1 MKGIN
6 KRVLGVM
13 ISLLLIMTLS
23 IPVFA
28 SGSTQAESDK
38 KNEITVFLNEKD
50 GKDKN
55 DGLSEEKAVK
65 TVDKAVEIFYDKLDE
80 LLEKEE
86 IDEEELDKSLIK
98 KLVVC
103 GEGELSKEAEKLIK
117 EEKIEKTTLEEYKKS
132 LESAV
137 TPTVEPTAEPTVTPT
152 VTPTT
157 EPTVTP
163 TAAPTT
169 EPTVTP
175 TTEPTV
181 TPTGEP
187 EEKPTV
193 TPTGKPATE
202 QAATPTGEPEEKP
215 TVTPTGEPAAEP
227 TTTPTAAPGKEPT
240 AEPTEIPSEEAGNI
254 AAAKP
259 LIPPAMLMA
268 PQIKDSINTITLPNP
283 DASNAN
289 TNDAEN
295 NNEDSLKKND
305 ESAEEVSETM
315 TAALEASPKMLDTIK
330 DTEATAT
337 ADDNGV
343 QPASVLR
350 AIPGRDLVGHGT
362 TTVNKKP
369 SSSANVQTGSGR
381 VYNNSV
387 TPVAPSVS
395 KGGNVQTGNSD
406 NALVYAVCVCLSLAA
421 AVLIRFVAAD
431 KKRRENML
439 KIKQEMKDFRNS
451 CK

>member
-13 ISLLLIMTLS
+13 ISLMLIMTLS

-65 TVDKAVEIFYDKLDE
+65 TVDKAVEIFDDKLDE
-80 LLEKEE
+80 LLENEE
-86 IDEEELDKSLIK
+86 IDEEELDESLIK

-103 GEGELSKEAEKLIK
+103 GEGKLSKEAEKLIK
-117 EEKIEKTTLEEYKKS
+117 EEKIEKTTIEEYKKS
-132 LESAV
+132 LEPAA
-137 TPTVEPTAEPTVTPT
+137 TPTAEPTAEPT

-175 TTEPTV
+175 TTAPTV
-181 TPTGEP
+181 
-187 EEKPTV
+187 
-193 TPTGKPATE
+193 A
-202 QAATPTGEPEEKP
+202 PTGEPEEKP

-268 PQIKDSINTITLPNP
+268 PQIKDSINTIALPNP
-283 DASNAN
+283 NASDANK
-289 TNDAEN
+289 NDAEN
-295 NNEDSLKKND
+295 DNADALKEND
-305 ESAEEVSETM
+305 ESAEEASETM

-330 DTEATAT
+330 DTEATAST
-337 ADDNGV
+337 DDNGV

-406 NALVYAVCVCLSLAA
+406 NALVYTVCVCLSLAA
-421 AVLIRFVAAD
+421 AVLIRIVAAD
-431 KKRRENML
+431 KKRREDML
-439 KIKQEMKDFRNS
+439 KIKQEMEDFRNS

>member
-28 SGSTQAESDK
+28 SGSAQAESDK

-55 DGLSEEKAVK
+55 DGLSEEKSVK
-65 TVDKAVEIFYDKLDE
+65 TVDKAIEIFDDKLDE
-80 LLEKEE
+80 LIENEE
-86 IDEEELDKSLIK
+86 IDEEEIDESLIK

-103 GEGELSKEAEKLIK
+103 GDGKLSKEAEKLIK
-117 EEKIEKTTLEEYKKS
+117 EEKIEKTTIEEYKKS
-132 LESAV
+132 LEPAL
-137 TPTVEPTAEPTVTPT
+137 TPTAEPTAEPIVTPT
-152 VTPTT
+152 TEPKVTPTT
-157 EPTVTP
+157 EPTV
-163 TAAPTT
+163 A
-169 EPTVTP
+169 
-175 TTEPTV
+175 
-181 TPTGEP
+181 PTGEP

-215 TVTPTGEPAAEP
+215 TVAPTGEPAAEP
-227 TTTPTAAPGKEPT
+227 TITPTAAPGKEPT

-268 PQIKDSINTITLPNP
+268 PQIKDSINTIALPNP

-289 TNDAEN
+289 TNDEEN

-439 KIKQEMKDFRNS
+439 KIKQEMEDFRNS

>member
-23 IPVFA
+23 ITVFA
-28 SGSTQAESDK
+28 SGSAQTEGDK

-55 DGLSEEKAVK
+55 DGLSEEKSVK
-65 TVDKAVEIFYDKLDE
+65 TVDKAVEIFDDKLDE
-80 LLEKEE
+80 LLENEE
-86 IDEEELDKSLIK
+86 IDEEEIDESLIK

-103 GEGELSKEAEKLIK
+103 GDGKLSKEAEKLIK
-117 EEKIEKTTLEEYKKS
+117 EEKIEKTTIEEYKKS
-132 LESAV
+132 LEPAL
-137 TPTVEPTAEPTVTPT
+137 TPTAEPTAEPTVTPT

-163 TAAPTT
+163 TT
-169 EPTVTP
+169 EPTVA
-175 TTEPTV
+175 
-181 TPTGEP
+181 PTGEP

-202 QAATPTGEPEEKP
+202 PTVTPTGGPEEKP
-215 TVTPTGEPAAEP
+215 TVTPTGEPATEQAA
-227 TTTPTAAPGKEPT
+227 TPTVAPGKEPT

-259 LIPPAMLMA
+259 IMPPAMLMA
-268 PQIKDSINTITLPNP
+268 PQIKDSINTIALPNP

-315 TAALEASPKMLDTIK
+315 TAALEASPKMPDTIK

-362 TTVNKKP
+362 TSVNKKP

-439 KIKQEMKDFRNS
+439 KIKQEMEDFRNS

>member
-13 ISLLLIMTLS
+13 ISLLLIMTFS

-65 TVDKAVEIFYDKLDE
+65 TVDKAVEIFDDKLDE
-80 LLEKEE
+80 LLENEE
-86 IDEEELDKSLIK
+86 IDEEEVDESLIK

-103 GEGELSKEAEKLIK
+103 GEGKLSKEAEKLIK
-117 EEKIEKTTLEEYKKS
+117 EEKIEKTTIEEYKKS
-132 LESAV
+132 LEPAA
-137 TPTVEPTAEPTVTPT
+137 TPTAEPTAEPTVT
-152 VTPTT
+152 
-157 EPTVTP
+157 
-163 TAAPTT
+163 PTT

-181 TPTGEP
+181 TPTTEPTVAPTGEP

-215 TVTPTGEPAAEP
+215 TVTPTGEP
-227 TTTPTAAPGKEPT
+227 T

-268 PQIKDSINTITLPNP
+268 PQIKDSINTIALPNLN
-283 DASNAN
+283 ASDAN

-295 NNEDSLKKND
+295 DNADALKEND
-305 ESAEEVSETM
+305 ESAEEASETM

-330 DTEATAT
+330 DTEATAAT
-337 ADDNGV
+337 DDNGV

-395 KGGNVQTGNSD
+395 KGGNVQTGNSN
-406 NALVYAVCVCLSLAA
+406 NALVYTVCICLSLAA
-421 AVLIRFVAAD
+421 AVLIRIVAAD
-431 KKRRENML
+431 KKRREDML
-439 KIKQEMKDFRNS
+439 KIKQEMEDFRNS

>member
-28 SGSTQAESDK
+28 SGSAQTEGDK

-55 DGLSEEKAVK
+55 DGLSEEKSVK
-65 TVDKAVEIFYDKLDE
+65 TVDKAVEIFDDKLDE
-80 LLEKEE
+80 LLENEE
-86 IDEEELDKSLIK
+86 IDEEEIDESLIK

-103 GEGELSKEAEKLIK
+103 GDGKLSKEAEKLIK
-117 EEKIEKTTLEEYKKS
+117 EEKIEKTTIEEYKKS

-163 TAAPTT
+163 TT
-169 EPTVTP
+169 EPTV
-175 TTEPTV
+175 
-181 TPTGEP
+181 
-187 EEKPTV
+187 
-193 TPTGKPATE
+193 A
-202 QAATPTGEPEEKP
+202 PTGEPEEKP
-215 TVTPTGEPAAEP
+215 TVTPTGEPATEP
-227 TTTPTAAPGKEPT
+227 TVTPTGGPEEKPTVTPTGEPATEQAATPTVAPGKEPT
-240 AEPTEIPSEEAGNI
+240 SEPTETPSEEAGNI

-268 PQIKDSINTITLPNP
+268 PQIKDSINTITLPNH

-289 TNDAEN
+289 TNDEEN

-315 TAALEASPKMLDTIK
+315 TAALEASPKMPDAIK
-330 DTEATAT
+330 DTEATAA

-369 SSSANVQTGSGR
+369 STSTNVQTGAGR

-439 KIKQEMKDFRNS
+439 KIKQEMEDFRNS

>member
-6 KRVLGVM
+6 KRILGVM
-13 ISLLLIMTLS
+13 ISLMLIMTLS

-28 SGSTQAESDK
+28 SGSAQTEGDK

-55 DGLSEEKAVK
+55 DGLSEEKSVK
-65 TVDKAVEIFYDKLDE
+65 TVDKAVEIFDGKLDE
-80 LLEKEE
+80 LLENEE
-86 IDEEELDKSLIK
+86 IDEEEIDENLIK

-103 GEGELSKEAEKLIK
+103 GDGKLSKEAEKLIK
-117 EEKIEKTTLEEYKKS
+117 EEKIEKTTIEEYKKS

-137 TPTVEPTAEPTVTPT
+137 TPTAEPTAEPT

-175 TTEPTV
+175 TKESTV
-181 TPTGEP
+181 APTGEP

-193 TPTGKPATE
+193 
-202 QAATPTGEPEEKP
+202 TPTGEPEEKP

-227 TTTPTAAPGKEPT
+227 TVTPTAAPGKEPT
-240 AEPTEIPSEEAGNI
+240 SEPTEIPSEEAGNI

-268 PQIKDSINTITLPNP
+268 PQIKDSINTIALPNP
-283 DASNAN
+283 DALNAN

-295 NNEDSLKKND
+295 DNADALKEND
-305 ESAEEVSETM
+305 ESAKEVSETM
-315 TAALEASPKMLDTIK
+315 TAALEASPKMPDTIK

-406 NALVYAVCVCLSLAA
+406 NALVYTVCVCLSLAA
-421 AVLIRFVAAD
+421 AVLIRIVAAD
-431 KKRRENML
+431 KKRREDML
-439 KIKQEMKDFRNS
+439 KIKQEMEDFRNS

>member
-28 SGSTQAESDK
+28 SGSAQAESDK

-65 TVDKAVEIFYDKLDE
+65 TVDKVVEIFDDKLDE
-80 LLEKEE
+80 LLENEE
-86 IDEEELDKSLIK
+86 IDEEDLDESLIK

-103 GEGELSKEAEKLIK
+103 GDGKLSKEAEKLIK
-117 EEKIEKTTLEEYKKS
+117 EEKIEKTTIEEYKKS
-132 LESAV
+132 LEPAV
-137 TPTVEPTAEPTVTPT
+137 TPTAEPTAEPTVTPTAEPT

-175 TTEPTV
+175 TKEPTV
-181 TPTGEP
+181 APTGEP

-193 TPTGKPATE
+193 
-202 QAATPTGEPEEKP
+202 TPTGEPEEKP

-227 TTTPTAAPGKEPT
+227 TVTPTAAPGKEPT
-240 AEPTEIPSEEAGNI
+240 SEPTEIPSKEAGNI

-268 PQIKDSINTITLPNP
+268 PQIKDSINTIALPNP

-289 TNDAEN
+289 DVENDNADALKEN
-295 NNEDSLKKND
+295 DD
-305 ESAEEVSETM
+305 SAEEVSETM
-315 TAALEASPKMLDTIK
+315 TAALEASPKMPDAVK
-330 DTEATAT
+330 DMEATAT

-395 KGGNVQTGNSD
+395 KGGNVQTGNSN

-439 KIKQEMKDFRNS
+439 KIKQEMEDFRNS

>member
-28 SGSTQAESDK
+28 SGSAQAESDK

-55 DGLSEEKAVK
+55 DGLSEEKSVK
-65 TVDKAVEIFYDKLDE
+65 TVDKAIEIFDDKLDE
-80 LLEKEE
+80 LIENEEIGEEE
-86 IDEEELDKSLIK
+86 IDESLIK

-103 GEGELSKEAEKLIK
+103 GDGKLSKEAEKLIK
-117 EEKIEKTTLEEYKKS
+117 DEKIEKTTLEEYKKS
-132 LESAV
+132 LEPAL
-137 TPTVEPTAEPTVTPT
+137 TPTAEPTAEPTVTPT
-152 VTPTT
+152 AVPTT
-157 EPTVTP
+157 EPTVM
-163 TAAPTT
+163 PTT
-169 EPTVTP
+169 EPTVA
-175 TTEPTV
+175 
-181 TPTGEP
+181 PTGEP

-202 QAATPTGEPEEKP
+202 QAATPTGGSEEKP
-215 TVTPTGEPAAEP
+215 TVTPTGEPATEQAA
-227 TTTPTAAPGKEPT
+227 TPTVALGKEPT

-259 LIPPAMLMA
+259 IIPPAMLMA
-268 PQIKDSINTITLPNP
+268 PQIKDSINTIALPNP

-289 TNDAEN
+289 TNDEEN

-315 TAALEASPKMLDTIK
+315 TAALEASPKMPDTIK
-330 DTEATAT
+330 DTEAVAA

-395 KGGNVQTGNSD
+395 KGGNVQTGNSN

-439 KIKQEMKDFRNS
+439 KIKQEMEDFRNS

>member
-28 SGSTQAESDK
+28 SGSVQAESDK

-55 DGLSEEKAVK
+55 DGLSEEKSVK
-65 TVDKAVEIFYDKLDE
+65 TVDKAIEIFDDKLDE
-80 LLEKEE
+80 LIENEE
-86 IDEEELDKSLIK
+86 IDESLIK

-103 GEGELSKEAEKLIK
+103 GDGKLSKEAEKLIK
-117 EEKIEKTTLEEYKKS
+117 EEKIEKTTIEEYKKS
-132 LESAV
+132 LEPAL
-137 TPTVEPTAEPTVTPT
+137 TPTAEPTA
-152 VTPTT
+152 

-181 TPTGEP
+181 APTGEP

-202 QAATPTGEPEEKP
+202 PTVTPTGGPEEKP
-215 TVTPTGEPAAEP
+215 TVTPTGEPATEQAA
-227 TTTPTAAPGKEPT
+227 TPTVAPGKEPT

-268 PQIKDSINTITLPNP
+268 PQIKDSINTIALPNP

-289 TNDAEN
+289 TNDEEN

-305 ESAEEVSETM
+305 ESVEEVSETM
-315 TAALEASPKMLDTIK
+315 TAALEASPKMPDAVK

-369 SSSANVQTGSGR
+369 SSSANIQTGSGR

-439 KIKQEMKDFRNS
+439 KIKQEMEDFRNS

>member
-28 SGSTQAESDK
+28 SGSVQAESDK

-55 DGLSEEKAVK
+55 DGLSEEKSVK
-65 TVDKAVEIFYDKLDE
+65 TVDKAIEIFDDKLDE
-80 LLEKEE
+80 LIENEE
-86 IDEEELDKSLIK
+86 IDESLIK

-103 GEGELSKEAEKLIK
+103 GDGKLSKEAEKLIK
-117 EEKIEKTTLEEYKKS
+117 EEKIEKTTIEEYKKS
-132 LESAV
+132 LEPAL
-137 TPTVEPTAEPTVTPT
+137 TPTAEPTA
-152 VTPTT
+152 

-181 TPTGEP
+181 
-187 EEKPTV
+187 
-193 TPTGKPATE
+193 A
-202 QAATPTGEPEEKP
+202 PTGEPEEKP
-215 TVTPTGEPAAEP
+215 TVTPTGEPATEQAA
-227 TTTPTAAPGKEPT
+227 TPTVAPGKEPT

-268 PQIKDSINTITLPNP
+268 PQIKDSINTIALPNP

-289 TNDAEN
+289 TNDEEN

-305 ESAEEVSETM
+305 ESVEEVSETM
-315 TAALEASPKMLDTIK
+315 TAALEASPKMPDAVK

-369 SSSANVQTGSGR
+369 SSSANIQTGSGR

-421 AVLIRFVAAD
+421 AVLIRFVAVD

-439 KIKQEMKDFRNS
+439 KIKQEMEDFRNS

>member
-65 TVDKAVEIFYDKLDE
+65 TVDKAVEIFDDKLDE

-117 EEKIEKTTLEEYKKS
+117 EEKIEKTTIEEYKKS
-132 LESAV
+132 LEPAA
-137 TPTVEPTAEPTVTPT
+137 TPTAEPTAEPTVT
-152 VTPTT
+152 
-157 EPTVTP
+157 
-163 TAAPTT
+163 PTT

-181 TPTGEP
+181 APTGEP

-193 TPTGKPATE
+193 TPTVKPAIEPTV
-202 QAATPTGEPEEKP
+202 TPTGEPEEKP

-227 TTTPTAAPGKEPT
+227 TITPTAAPGKEPT

-268 PQIKDSINTITLPNP
+268 PQIKDSINTIALPNP

-289 TNDAEN
+289 TNDEEN

-439 KIKQEMKDFRNS
+439 KIKQEMEDFRNS

>member
-65 TVDKAVEIFYDKLDE
+65 TVDKAVEIFDDKFDE

-86 IDEEELDKSLIK
+86 IDEEELDESLIK

-103 GEGELSKEAEKLIK
+103 VEGKLSKEADKLIK
-117 EEKIEKTTLEEYKKS
+117 EEKIEKTTIEEYKKS
-132 LESAV
+132 LEPAA
-137 TPTVEPTAEPTVTPT
+137 TPTAEPT
-152 VTPTT
+152 
-157 EPTVTP
+157 
-163 TAAPTT
+163 A

-181 TPTGEP
+181 TPTTEP
-187 EEKPTV
+187 T
-193 TPTGKPATE
+193 
-202 QAATPTGEPEEKP
+202 AAPTGEPEEKP

-227 TTTPTAAPGKEPT
+227 TTTPTAAPGKELT

-268 PQIKDSINTITLPNP
+268 PQIKDSINTIALPNLN
-283 DASNAN
+283 ASDTN
-289 TNDAEN
+289 TKDAEN
-295 NNEDSLKKND
+295 DNADALKEND
-305 ESAEEVSETM
+305 ESAEEASETI
-315 TAALEASPKMLDTIK
+315 TAALEASPKMPDTIK
-330 DTEATAT
+330 DTEATAAT
-337 ADDNGV
+337 DDNGV

-369 SSSANVQTGSGR
+369 SSSANVQTGSGI

-395 KGGNVQTGNSD
+395 KGGNVQTGNSN

-421 AVLIRFVAAD
+421 AVLIRIVAAD
-431 KKRRENML
+431 KKRKEDML
-439 KIKQEMKDFRNS
+439 KIQKEMEDFRNS

>member
-1 MKGIN
+1 
-6 KRVLGVM
+6 M

-28 SGSTQAESDK
+28 SGSAQAESDK

-55 DGLSEEKAVK
+55 DGLSEEKSVK
-65 TVDKAVEIFYDKLDE
+65 TVDKAIEIFDDKLDE
-80 LLEKEE
+80 LIENEE
-86 IDEEELDKSLIK
+86 IDEEEIDESLIK

-103 GEGELSKEAEKLIK
+103 GDGKLSKEAEKLIK

-137 TPTVEPTAEPTVTPT
+137 TPTAEPTA
-152 VTPTT
+152 

-181 TPTGEP
+181 APTGEP

-202 QAATPTGEPEEKP
+202 QAATPTGGPEEKP
-215 TVTPTGEPAAEP
+215 TVTPTGEPATEQAA
-227 TTTPTAAPGKEPT
+227 TPTVAPGKEPT
-240 AEPTEIPSEEAGNI
+240 SEPTEIPSEEAGNI

-259 LIPPAMLMA
+259 IMPPAMLMA
-268 PQIKDSINTITLPNP
+268 PQIKDSINTIALPNP

-289 TNDAEN
+289 ANDVEN
-295 NNEDSLKKND
+295 DNADALKEND
-305 ESAEEVSETM
+305 DSAEEVSETM
-315 TAALEASPKMLDTIK
+315 TAALEASPKMPDTIK
-330 DTEATAT
+330 DTEATAA

-343 QPASVLR
+343 QPTSVLR

>member
-28 SGSTQAESDK
+28 SGSAQAESDK

-55 DGLSEEKAVK
+55 DGLSEEKSVK
-65 TVDKAVEIFYDKLDE
+65 TVDKAIEIFDDKLDE
-80 LLEKEE
+80 LIENEE
-86 IDEEELDKSLIK
+86 IDEEEIDESLIK

-103 GEGELSKEAEKLIK
+103 GDGKLSKEAEKLIK
-117 EEKIEKTTLEEYKKS
+117 DEKIEKTTLEEYKKS
-132 LESAV
+132 LEPAL
-137 TPTVEPTAEPTVTPT
+137 TPTAEPTA
-152 VTPTT
+152 

-169 EPTVTP
+169 EPAVTP

-181 TPTGEP
+181 APTGEP

-202 QAATPTGEPEEKP
+202 QAATPTGGPEEKP
-215 TVTPTGEPAAEP
+215 TVTPTGEPATEQAA
-227 TTTPTAAPGKEPT
+227 TPTVAPGKEPN
-240 AEPTEIPSEEAGNI
+240 AEPTETPSEGAGSI

-259 LIPPAMLMA
+259 IMPPAMLMA
-268 PQIKDSINTITLPNP
+268 PQIKDSINTIALPNP
-283 DASNAN
+283 DASKAN

-295 NNEDSLKKND
+295 DNADALKEND
-305 ESAEEVSETM
+305 DSAEEVSETM
-315 TAALEASPKMLDTIK
+315 TAALEASPKMPDTIK
-330 DTEATAT
+330 DTEAVAA

-395 KGGNVQTGNSD
+395 KGGNVQTGNSN

-439 KIKQEMKDFRNS
+439 KIKQEMEDFRNS

>member
-28 SGSTQAESDK
+28 SGSAQAESDK

-55 DGLSEEKAVK
+55 DGLSEEKSVK
-65 TVDKAVEIFYDKLDE
+65 TVDKAVEIFDDKLDE
-80 LLEKEE
+80 LIENEE
-86 IDEEELDKSLIK
+86 IDEEEIDESLIK

-103 GEGELSKEAEKLIK
+103 GDGKLSKEAEKLIK
-117 EEKIEKTTLEEYKKS
+117 DEKIEKTTLEEYKKS
-132 LESAV
+132 LEPAL
-137 TPTVEPTAEPTVTPT
+137 TPTAEPTVTPTAEPTVTPT
-152 VTPTT
+152 V
-157 EPTVTP
+157 
-163 TAAPTT
+163 APTI

-181 TPTGEP
+181 APTGEP

-202 QAATPTGEPEEKP
+202 PTVTPTGGPEKKP
-215 TVTPTGEPAAEP
+215 TVTPTGEPATEQAA
-227 TTTPTAAPGKEPT
+227 TPTVAPGKEPT

-254 AAAKP
+254 AEAKP

-268 PQIKDSINTITLPNP
+268 PQIKDSINTIALPNH

-289 TNDAEN
+289 DVENDNTDALKEN
-295 NNEDSLKKND
+295 DD
-305 ESAEEVSETM
+305 SAEEVSETM
-315 TAALEASPKMLDTIK
+315 TAALEASPKMPDAVK
-330 DTEATAT
+330 DMEATAA

-369 SSSANVQTGSGR
+369 STSTNVQTGAGR

-439 KIKQEMKDFRNS
+439 KIKQEMEDFRNS

>member
-28 SGSTQAESDK
+28 SGSAQAESDK

-55 DGLSEEKAVK
+55 DGLSEEKSVK
-65 TVDKAVEIFYDKLDE
+65 TVDKAIEIFDDKLDE
-80 LLEKEE
+80 LIENEE
-86 IDEEELDKSLIK
+86 IDEEEIDESLIK

-103 GEGELSKEAEKLIK
+103 GDGKLSKEAEKLIK
-117 EEKIEKTTLEEYKKS
+117 EEKIEKTTIEEYKKS
-132 LESAV
+132 LEPAL
-137 TPTVEPTAEPTVTPT
+137 TPTAEPTAEPI
-152 VTPTT
+152 
-157 EPTVTP
+157 VTP

-169 EPTVTP
+169 EPKVTP

-181 TPTGEP
+181 APTGEP

-215 TVTPTGEPAAEP
+215 TVAPTGEPAAEP
-227 TTTPTAAPGKEPT
+227 TITPTAAPGKEPT

-268 PQIKDSINTITLPNP
+268 PQIKDSINTIALPNP

-289 TNDAEN
+289 TNDEEN

-439 KIKQEMKDFRNS
+439 KIKQEMEDFRNS